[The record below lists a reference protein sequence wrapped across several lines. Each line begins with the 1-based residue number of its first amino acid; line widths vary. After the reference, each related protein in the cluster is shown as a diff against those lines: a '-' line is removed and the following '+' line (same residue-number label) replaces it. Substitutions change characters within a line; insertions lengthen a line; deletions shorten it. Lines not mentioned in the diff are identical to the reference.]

1 MEKDIIPIY
10 VINKEEDQFIG
21 EISLI
26 NTSVDR
32 RIVFSLNFPYKT
44 IKVSCTNGII
54 EPKNIRI
61 INVRLEDMSNS
72 NLESINS
79 SMLCEARFR
88 TLNKHEQ
95 SFQLNHTLKIKK
107 FIFIKSFQHLLEY
120 HEDISNKNYNRT
132 KEPLICGKDIEHK
145 LLKTVVE
152 DTCKA
157 DFVAESYIIRFYQR
171 VWWTIS
177 AFFLAILEFFS
188 LSFALITIHYFWAAS
203 STVIMAFLTVYMLYS
218 TYIPLDRPLS
228 QIIHVPKADLHNYRR
243 EEFYPF
249 P

>member
-157 DFVAESYIIRFYQR
+157 DFVGFPLIYKMTKSMVDDIGFLFGDFGIFFIILRFDYN
-171 VWWTIS
+171 
-177 AFFLAILEFFS
+177 S
-188 LSFALITIHYFWAAS
+188 LLLGGVQY
-203 STVIMAFLTVYMLYS
+203 Y
-218 TYIPLDRPLS
+218 RPLS